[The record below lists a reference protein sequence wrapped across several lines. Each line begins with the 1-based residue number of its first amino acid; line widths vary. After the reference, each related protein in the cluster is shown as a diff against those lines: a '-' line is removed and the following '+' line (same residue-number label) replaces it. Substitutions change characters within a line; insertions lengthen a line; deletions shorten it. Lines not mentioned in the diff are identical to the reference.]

1 MTFQTYTNLNFSINV
16 NREKDGFLAVEV
28 VNIGTT
34 DVERQN
40 VIDALNEALRM
51 VDIRNMEYKNE
62 HQ

>member
-1 MTFQTYTNLNFSINV
+1 MTNQTSTNLHFSIDV
-16 NREKDGFLAVEV
+16 KREDSGFLVVEV
-28 VNIGTT
+28 INVGTT

-51 VDIRNMEYKNE
+51 VDIRNMEFKNE